1 MRVYGGYPGQNMI
14 VVSTALSDRDS
25 LTVRASYSENVEIT
39 DVSTTAPPRTVFKFW
54 LIFAS
59 MCTCLFLSA
68 LELSSI
74 STALPTIAHELRAT
88 QFVWVGS
95 AYALSS
101 TAFLPMSGGLAQAF
115 DIVSRRRFATWSP
128 GASAALLVEFLG
140 TSLPSSSPS
149 QPYGTMPQ
157 LITTLRFPLNLDIWC
172 SFSRCAVL
180 LGDPVLAVDRP
191 RPNAPMLSQL
201 EFAPFWRLGSG

>member
-1 MRVYGGYPGQNMI
+1 MTI
-14 VVSTALSDRDS
+14 VSTTSSDRDS
-25 LTVRASYSENVEIT
+25 TTVRASYSENVEIT
-39 DVSTTAPPRTVFKFW
+39 DVSTTAPSKTTLKFW

-59 MCTCLFLSA
+59 MCICLFLSA

-115 DIVSRRRFATWSP
+115 GRRPT
-128 GASAALLVEFLG
+128 
-140 TSLPSSSPS
+140 T
-149 QPYGTMPQ
+149 
-157 LITTLRFPLNLDIWC
+157 LITIGL
-172 SFSRCAVL
+172 
-180 LGDPVLAVDRP
+180 
-191 RPNAPMLSQL
+191 
-201 EFAPFWRLGSG
+201 FALGSGICGGATSMKMLIAGRTIQGLGGGGIQSVTSIILADLVSLQERGVYAGLFGL